1 MSKQAI
7 ANLDP
12 ADLGLFLEHTF
23 RMHPAITRYT
33 SEVFYDGRLEA
44 RDHLSMQAIGGA
56 DALAGA
62 GLRWDPVPHVGN
74 VDSSVEEARE
84 VARLCGELL
93 GRPWTDE
100 RGQTRPIAWSDLR
113 ILAPYNAQVGA
124 IAAGL
129 PPEAHPFVGTV
140 DRFQGQTAAVSIY
153 SMTTSSPEL
162 APRGMEFLYS
172 VNRLNVATS
181 RARAVA
187 IVVASPDLLRVA
199 CRTPHQVR
207 LANALCRLV
216 EMATPVTTG
225 STNGTPQPASGRVSI
240 PGSDV
245 DPDLAPR
252 AAPAR

>member
-1 MSKQAI
+1 
-7 ANLDP
+7 
-12 ADLGLFLEHTF
+12 
-23 RMHPAITRYT
+23 
-33 SEVFYDGRLEA
+33 VFYDGRLESKG
-44 RDHLSMQAIGGA
+44 HLSVQAVGGT
-56 DALAGA
+56 DGLAGA
-62 GLRWDPVPHVGN
+62 GLRWVPVPHIGN

-84 VARLCGELL
+84 VARLCAELL

-100 RGQTRPIAWSDLR
+100 HGHPRLIGWSDIR

-124 IAAGL
+124 IAALL
-129 PPEAHPFVGTV
+129 PAEAHPYVGTV

-153 SMTTSSPEL
+153 SMATSSPEL

-199 CRTPHQVR
+199 CRTPHQIR

-216 EMATPVTTG
+216 EVATPVA
-225 STNGTPQPASGRVSI
+225 PSI
-240 PGSDV
+240 G
-245 DPDLAPR
+245 
-252 AAPAR
+252 